1 MHPHQSLPRARAAAS
16 APLQLRPPALG
27 PVLLLR
33 RRAAAVAIAARAAA
47 PDAAASLSPPPRA
60 SFPPLLFE
68 GIAFDMD
75 GTLATAHIPFAEMRE
90 RTEIPAGD
98 LFTVM
103 ESWEEPSSSAS
114 ASEEED
120 NDGSSSSAERV
131 RRAMDVILEIEA
143 RAAATTA
150 PMEGLAELL
159 RLLEQRR
166 VRVAMVTRNT
176 PRAVEA
182 FFGRAF
188 DAAGAQD
195 DAERARWRALF
206 DPVITRHDRY
216 VKPDRRL
223 LLDVAE
229 RRWGVREMG
238 RVLMV
243 GDSLEDVEI
252 GNACGAASCLIAG
265 GGNEAPGAAPAAPP
279 PGAVPTFSV
288 RSLLELRDLLLAS
301 APRSEEEDHSAATA
315 SNPSTI
321 DTSAVRLGWALGD
334 AASAAAAA
342 AAADPRSPGAPA
354 PGLPFFDWCAQLGAF
369 RLASVSFPRIAHAAG
384 GFSRC
389 DDVQDRPDRVL
400 HVGCAEGALTK
411 LLASSGLFCVGADA
425 DVSAARRRGLAAF
438 NLSTSSGS
446 PPSSSSSSLSARSL
460 AAGALDAALAARG
473 PFDAVLLL
481 PPGGPLEALSAEAA
495 AEAARVLR
503 PGGSFACEVCSGK
516 CTEGDYADVL
526 TALDEA
532 GMEVV
537 EIGRV
542 AGGGA
547 DGGGSGDVV
556 LRVLARRGGGAD

>member
-1 MHPHQSLPRARAAAS
+1 MAPGLALRPPGLLLLRSRRNAAAPRRPAAASAADSAAAS
-16 APLQLRPPALG
+16 APQQRKNESAPR
-27 PVLLLR
+27 LLY
-33 RRAAAVAIAARAAA
+33 
-47 PDAAASLSPPPRA
+47 D
-60 SFPPLLFE
+60 

-103 ESWEEPSSSAS
+103 ESWEEPSASSD
-114 ASEEED
+114 EED
-120 NDGSSSSAERV
+120 NNDGNASSSSSTAPSSERV

-143 RAAATTA
+143 RAAATTE

-159 RLLEQRR
+159 RLLERR
-166 VRVAMVTRNT
+166 NVRVAMVTRNT

-188 DAAGAQD
+188 AAAGASD

-229 RRWGVREMG
+229 RWGVQEMG

-279 PGAVPTFSV
+279 PGAVPTFAV

-301 APRSEEEDHSAATA
+301 APEVEEQQERTAADA
-315 SNPSTI
+315 SV
-321 DTSAVRLGWALGD
+321 VRLGWALGSD
-334 AASAAAAA
+334 AEEAAAAA
-342 AAADPRSPGAPA
+342 AALDPRSAGAPA
-354 PGLPFFDWCAQLGAF
+354 PGLPFVDWCARLGAF
-369 RLASVSFPRIAHAAG
+369 RRASVSFPRIAHAAG
-384 GFSRC
+384 GFSKC
-389 DDVQDRPDRVL
+389 DDTRDQPDRVL

-411 LLASSGLFCVGADA
+411 LLASSGLFCVGADS
-425 DVSAARRRGLAAF
+425 DVSAALRRGLAAVPF
-438 NLSTSSGS
+438 GSSS
-446 PPSSSSSSLSARSL
+446 SSASSSSSSSARNL
-460 AAGALDAALAARG
+460 AVGDLEAAMRERG
-473 PFDAVLLL
+473 PFDSVLLL

-495 AEAARVLR
+495 REAARALR

-532 GMEVV
+532 GLEVV
-537 EIGRV
+537 EVGRV

-556 LRVLARRGGGAD
+556 LRVLARKG